1 MEKKELT
8 VYDRMLQVFE
18 LNLNI
23 PVEDKAS
30 NLFYNSLLENI
41 GVFPDVEPHKIIL
54 NCLHTND
61 VINVLMGCFDYC
73 HEKDYDTIVLT
84 SILSVFST
92 FKNLRYITFTFIEG
106 SNLLENY
113 EILGDSEYEGDKT
126 DIFKDLYDIRRMEIH
141 LCDSLDRSVVDFLN
155 TMFIFYGYIPN
166 DYMNRRFYI
175 DFEFDEYTSFI
186 QMIFSNNKELVKVVG
201 VDVVNYL
208 ILFPKIVIEKK
219 PRIRIVTNYFDL

>member
-41 GVFPDVEPHKIIL
+41 GVFPEVEPHKIIL

-166 DYMNRRFYI
+166 DYMKRRFYI

>member
-41 GVFPDVEPHKIIL
+41 GIFPEVEPHKIVL

-166 DYMNRRFYI
+166 DYMKRRFYI

>member
-106 SNLLENY
+106 SKLLENY

>member
-23 PVEDKAS
+23 PIEDKAS

-41 GVFPDVEPHKIIL
+41 GVFPDVEPHKIVL

-84 SILSVFST
+84 SILSVFGT

-166 DYMNRRFYI
+166 DYMKRRFYI